1 MKPRPRSH
9 TKVDRRRF
17 LASAASAGILILTH
31 EHLAIAAEAAFA
43 GQLQN
48 DCFAIQ
54 IVDEETERGV
64 PLVELKLTNS
74 IRYYTDSNGIVAFS
88 ELGLMDQKVWFS
100 IHSPG
105 YEFPEKPFGEPGKVV
120 QTIRGGKVALKIRR
134 LNVAE
139 RLYRLTGEGIYRDSV
154 LVGAPVPIK
163 HPMLDAEVM
172 GQDTVE
178 TALYR
183 GKIYWFFGD
192 TSKASFHLGN
202 FGTSGATSGWQGKG
216 GLDPSVGVDLD
227 YFADVS
233 GFSKPMVP
241 ASAVPGPGPKWIDA
255 VMVVEDD
262 RGSECLV
269 ANFVR
274 VKNLGEMYER
284 GLIIFNDKTESFDR
298 LAQFDLH
305 MPVGPAGRPLRVRIA
320 GELYYYF
327 PSPYPAPLVRVK
339 ANLQSIRDPSAYEGF
354 TCLTAGTQYQSSS
367 PKLDRASDGRLIYG
381 WKRGTPPLDYKQ
393 QRELVAAGQM
403 KPEEGLSCLIDIDT
417 GSEIEHTT
425 GTVYRNDYRRCWIM
439 ITLRNLQE
447 VYYAEGDTPLGPWGY
462 ARKVAIHDHYTFY
475 WPAHFP
481 FLDQEGG
488 RVIYFAGT
496 YTNSFSG
503 NPDQTPRYEY
513 NQVMYRLNLE
523 DPRLFLPVPI
533 YRIKSTNGES
543 HYMTREGVEDA
554 KAWDLIEDV
563 PFFAL
568 PPQRASRGLVPIF
581 SGVDGSLYSCQTP
594 PASAAMLNH
603 PLFCALPAGPP
614 RSEQNLHENCKCE
627 GKSPGGVDFAAQ
639 QDKSPAVVLLYEY
652 QKGEQGARGYSTNA
666 DLKEPGLTRSAN
678 PVCRVW
684 RTPKS
689 LMILERH
696 ARPA

>member
-1 MKPRPRSH
+1 M
-9 TKVDRRRF
+9 
-17 LASAASAGILILTH
+17 LTH
-31 EHLAIAAEAAFA
+31 EHVAIAAEAALG

-48 DCFAIQ
+48 DYFAIR

-64 PLVELKLTNS
+64 PLVELRMTNS
-74 IRYYTDSNGIVAFS
+74 VRYFTDSNGIVAFS
-88 ELGLMDQKVWFS
+88 EPGLMEQKVWFK
-100 IHSPG
+100 IQSPG
-105 YEFPEKPFGEPGKVV
+105 YEFPEKVFDDRGKVV
-120 QTIRGGKVALKIRR
+120 KAIRGGKAVLKIRR

-163 HPMLDAEVM
+163 HPLLDAEVM

-178 TALYR
+178 TASYL

-192 TSKASFHLGN
+192 TSKASFSLGN
-202 FGTSGATSGWQGKG
+202 FGTSGAVSERPGKG

-227 YFADVS
+227 YFTDAS
-233 GFSKPMVP
+233 GFSKSMVP

-269 ANFVR
+269 ANYVR

-298 LAQFDLH
+298 LTQLDLKN
-305 MPVGPAGRPLRVRIA
+305 PIGPAGRPLRVRIA

-327 PSPYPAPLVRVK
+327 PSPSPAPLVRVK
-339 ANLQSIRDPSAYEGF
+339 ANLQSIRDPNAYEGF

-367 PKLDRASDGRLIYG
+367 PKLDRASNGRLIYG

-403 KPEEGLSCLIDIDT
+403 KPEEGLSSLIDIDT
-417 GSEIEHTT
+417 GTEIEHTV
-425 GTVYRNDYRRCWIM
+425 GTVYWNDYRRCWIM

-462 ARKVAIHDHYTFY
+462 ARRIAVHDHYTFY

-503 NPDQTPRYEY
+503 NADQTPRYEY
-513 NQVMYRLNLE
+513 NQIMYRLNLE

-533 YRIKSTNGES
+533 YRIKSTTGES
-543 HYMTREGVEDA
+543 HYTTRAGVEDA

-568 PPQRASRGLVPIF
+568 PPQRASRGLVPIL
-581 SGVDGSLYSCQTP
+581 SHANGSLYSCQTP
-594 PASAAMLNH
+594 PASAAMPNH
-603 PLFCALPAGPP
+603 PLFCALPAGPLA
-614 RSEQNLHENCKCE
+614 SQQNLSSACKCE
-627 GKSPGGVDFAAQ
+627 GKSRSGADFAAQ
-639 QDKSPAVVLLYEY
+639 QDKSPAVVPLFEY
-652 QKGEQGARGYSTNA
+652 RRGEKRERTYSTNA
-666 DLKEPGLTRSAN
+666 DLKEPGLTRSAD

-684 RTPKS
+684 RTPQS
-689 LMILERH
+689 LLILERH
-696 ARPA
+696 AKPI